1 MRLRP
6 CGRWHGMRI
15 LRSVRHKVCAD
26 GSFMKE
32 FLLDAPVPRE
42 FFTYLG
48 NFGQV
53 EALPNLGDGFFKFE
67 KPDWFSIRGFA
78 GDTTVEVR
86 FKREVM
92 DLTMDFVYSLF
103 SLYRDGEPV
112 PALLKRRELAVGERV
127 SRRLYGA

>member
-1 MRLRP
+1 
-6 CGRWHGMRI
+6 MRI

-32 FLLDAPVPRE
+32 FLLDTPVTRE

-53 EALPNLGDGFFKFE
+53 EALPTVGEGFYKFE
-67 KPDWFSIRGFA
+67 KPDWFSIKGFA

-86 FKREVM
+86 FKKEVM
-92 DLTMDFVYSLF
+92 DLTVDFVYFLF
-103 SLYRDGEPV
+103 ASYREGTMDLSV
-112 PALLKRRELAVGERV
+112 LKQREQAIGQRV
-127 SRRLYGA
+127 HKRLHGT

>member
-1 MRLRP
+1 
-6 CGRWHGMRI
+6 MRI

-32 FLLDAPVPRE
+32 FLLDRPLPKD

-53 EALPNLGDGFFKFE
+53 EALPNVGEGFFKFE
-67 KPDWFSIRGFA
+67 KPDWFSIKGFA

-86 FKREVM
+86 FKKEVM
-92 DLTMDFVYSLF
+92 DLTSDFLYFLF
-103 SLYRDGEPV
+103 SSYPERATDIS
-112 PALLKRRELAVGERV
+112 LLKQREQAVGERV
-127 SRRLYGA
+127 RKHLYGI